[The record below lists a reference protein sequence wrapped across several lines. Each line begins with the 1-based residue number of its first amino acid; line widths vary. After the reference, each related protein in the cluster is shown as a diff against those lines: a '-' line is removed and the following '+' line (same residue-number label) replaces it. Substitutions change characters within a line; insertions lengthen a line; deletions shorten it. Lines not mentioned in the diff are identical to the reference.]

1 MAILCKDDKPLAL
14 SSSNIGTITQCVCC
28 ESYHVTV
35 GNITMRM
42 ERKHLLS
49 LTQMIRDALEVKAAS
64 GRSYQDYPMRN
75 QA

>member
-1 MAILCKDDKPLAL
+1 MGFLCKDDRPFTL
-14 SSSNIGTITQCVCC
+14 SSSNIGMVSQCADC

-49 LTQMIRDALEVKAAS
+49 LTQMIIDALEVKS
-64 GRSYQDYPMRN
+64 QSEHSQDKDIRN

>member
-1 MAILCKDDKPLAL
+1 MGVLCKDDRPFTL
-14 SSSNIGTITQCVCC
+14 SSSNIGTVTQCVCC
-28 ESYHVTV
+28 ESYHVTI

-49 LTQMIRDALEVKAAS
+49 LTQMIIDALEIKANS
-64 GRSYQDYPMRN
+64 ERSFQDYYMRN

>member
-1 MAILCKDDKPLAL
+1 MGILCKDNMPFALA
-14 SSSNIGTITQCVCC
+14 SSAIGQVSQCTCC
-28 ESYHVTV
+28 ESYHVTI

-49 LTQMIRDALEVKAAS
+49 LTQMIIEALEVKS
-64 GRSYQDYPMRN
+64 STDRHYQHNGIIN

>member
-1 MAILCKDDKPLAL
+1 MGFLCKDERPLPL
-14 SSSNIGTITQCVCC
+14 SSSSIGSVTQCSDCQ
-28 ESYHVTV
+28 SYHVTV

-49 LTQMIRDALEVKAAS
+49 LTQMIIDALEVKANS
-64 GRSYQDYPMRN
+64 DSTYEDYHIRN